1 MSNTSK
7 QRFVLD
13 LTNIDFKDAKESEDN
28 TGFVYYFQFVS
39 ENGTSAIRKEL
50 GKTLCKLNKNKM
62 MELDV
67 AMRDCYIKNKQVLAH
82 WEEVKEVADST
93 NPILNNIANLFRR
106 KKKED

>member
-1 MSNTSK
+1 M
-7 QRFVLD
+7 
-13 LTNIDFKDAKESEDN
+13 TNIYFKDAKESKDN